1 MTEEP
6 ERLPPPPFW
15 RTRYCAFTVMARAER
30 RFISPEMILSV
41 LNRPVRRA
49 VQDNGRVRYWGPIST
64 TGDYL
69 SVITLA
75 DGETVHTYYIDEDFR
90 P

>member
-1 MTEEP
+1 MEEP

-15 RTRYCAFTVMARAER
+15 RTRYCAFEVMARAER
-30 RFISPEMILSV
+30 RAITADMIVSV
-41 LNRPVRRA
+41 LDRPTRRM
-49 VQDNGRVRYWGPIST
+49 VQDNGRVRYWGLIHDL
-64 TGDYL
+64 GNYL

-75 DGETVHTYYIDEDFR
+75 DGETVHTYYIDEDFA